1 MKSIQYFFGQ
11 HENEK
16 LVFFSYKHWFYFL
29 KKVWKNLA
37 IFFFAVIIFF
47 LWITYGNEDSQSFFE
62 FITANQLW
70 LILFYIWLL
79 VHIHIFFIQCVQY
92 IFNLIII
99 SDARLIE
106 VRQGIFF
113 KENIE
118 SVDLS
123 KIQDVQGHK
132 NGVLE
137 NMLNFGCVSFTFATM
152 MDPKNIHYLPRPLDF
167 VDWLNR
173 LRRRL
178 IYSHE
183 QLEEGTPKANHFFNN
198 DENKSSQE
206 DEVII

>member
-1 MKSIQYFFGQ
+1 MKAVQYFFGQ

-16 LVFFSYKHWFYFL
+16 LVFFSYKHWTHFL

-37 IFFFAVIIFF
+37 IFFCAFVVFSF
-47 LWITYGNEDSQSFFE
+47 WILYGKEAEQSLFE
-62 FITANQLW
+62 FIAINQALFF
-70 LILFYIWLL
+70 LFYIWFLL
-79 VHIHIFFIQCVQY
+79 HIHLFFIQCIQY

-99 SDARLIE
+99 TDARLIE

-137 NMLNFGCVSFTFATM
+137 NLFNFGCVSFTFATM

-183 QLEEGTPKANHFFNN
+183 QLTEGAPKANDFFNN
-198 DENKSSQE
+198 KPELSQE